1 MLQRFEGDNGR
12 RILVELLQR
21 QKLAAGGAE
30 LAGELA
36 DRVTVRAV
44 PKDSVVIQQGGDDN
58 DLFFVLSGMLDVI
71 VNGRRVAKRVFGD
84 HVGEMAAVQPS
95 QKRAASVIAAEDSI
109 VAQLSEPDFADISSR
124 HPHMYRYIAQEL
136 ARRLLQRNA
145 LINAYRDK
153 IRVFIICS
161 SEALPVAQ
169 HIQNSFAYD
178 PFLTK
183 VWTDGV
189 FRATRYTLE
198 SLEAEVDDS
207 DFAIA
212 VAHGDDAT
220 DSRGSTWPST
230 RDNVIFE
237 LGLFMGRLGRA
248 RAILMEPR
256 DDKVKLPSDMV
267 GITTIPYRFQPGG
280 DAAAL
285 LAPACNSLR
294 EHILTHGP
302 NNG

>member
-1 MLQRFEGDNGR
+1 MLQKFEGDGGR
-12 RILVELLQR
+12 RLRVETLLA
-21 QKLAAGGAE
+21 QKLVAGSAE

-36 DRVTVRAV
+36 DRVILRAL
-44 PKDSVVIQQGGDDN
+44 PKDEVLIQQGGGDN
-58 DLFFVLSGMLDVI
+58 DLFFLLSGMLDVI
-71 VNGRRVAKRVFGD
+71 VNGCRVAKRGPGN

-95 QKRAASVIAAEDSI
+95 QKRAASVFAAENSI
-109 VAQLSEPDFADISSR
+109 IAQLTEPDFADIATR
-124 HPHMYRYIAQEL
+124 HPQMYRYIAQEL

-153 IRVFIICS
+153 IRVFVIS
-161 SEALPVAQ
+161 STEARPIAA
-169 HIQNSFAYD
+169 HIQNAFAYD

-198 SLEAEVDDS
+198 SLEAEVDAS

-212 VAHGDDAT
+212 IAHGDDAT
-220 DSRGSTWPST
+220 ESRGSTWPSP

-237 LGLFMGRLGRA
+237 LGLFMGRLGRS
-248 RAILMEPR
+248 RAILMEPG
-256 DDKVKLPSDMV
+256 DDKVKLPSDLI
-267 GITTIPYRFQPGG
+267 GITTITYRFQPGT
-280 DAAAL
+280 DASAL
-285 LAPACNSLR
+285 LAPACNALR

>member
-1 MLQRFEGDNGR
+1 MLRRFEADSGR
-12 RILVELLQR
+12 RLRVELLQA
-21 QKLAAGGAE
+21 QKLVAGCAE

-36 DRVTVRAV
+36 DCVTVRAIPRDAV
-44 PKDSVVIQQGGDDN
+44 LIQQGGGDN
-58 DLFFVLSGMLDVI
+58 DLFFLLSGTLDVI
-71 VNGRRVAKRVFGD
+71 VNGRRVAKRGPGD

-109 VAQLSEPDFADISSR
+109 VAQLPEPDFAYIAGR

-145 LINAYRDK
+145 LINAYREK
-153 IRVFIICS
+153 IRVFIISS
-161 SEALPVAQ
+161 SEARSIAEQ
-169 HIQNSFAYD
+169 MQNAFAYD

-198 SLEAEVDDS
+198 SLEAEVDAS

-220 DSRGSTWPST
+220 ESRGSTWPSP

-256 DDKVKLPSDMV
+256 DDKLKLPSDLV
-267 GITTIPYRFQPGG
+267 GITTIPYRFQSGS

-285 LAPACNSLR
+285 LAPACNALR